1 MKKNY
6 YLEIDTELK
15 SYENFKP
22 YHKRSIEWISNRID
36 WCWRFRKIKD
46 EQLTELTERVIKI
59 LENNNVY

>member
-15 SYENFKP
+15 SYEEFKP

-36 WCWRFRKIKD
+36 WCWKFHKIKD
-46 EQLTELTERVIKI
+46 EQLTELTERIIKV
-59 LENNNVY
+59 LEDNNVY